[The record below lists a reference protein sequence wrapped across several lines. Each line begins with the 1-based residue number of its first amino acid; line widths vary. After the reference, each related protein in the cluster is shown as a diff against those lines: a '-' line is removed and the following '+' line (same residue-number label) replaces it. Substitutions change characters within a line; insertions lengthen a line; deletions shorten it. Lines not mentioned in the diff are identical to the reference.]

1 MACVAHGVDRRA
13 RPRWSIAPA
22 RPLLIA
28 HVYLA
33 IRPDRNPR
41 KLPKRLGQGAV
52 LVPWL
57 IEQAAMIER
66 VRRRAKRRRNL
77 RARPIQ
83 ASGGSC
89 VIRCRV
95 LSSASGE
102 TGRRAHQDHSSHAV
116 NLRLAVDHFKRA
128 LSVVSAL
135 IKPNPRSF
143 TSNRYIAFDRKRQP
157 LITFGP
163 P

>member
-28 HVYLA
+28 HVHLA

-157 LITFGP
+157 LITLGP